1 MANKRL
7 YELWWTAQR
16 KEVSMWFFKKK
27 KQTEQDILIER
38 VKAERLDMQGLFSNI
53 NKRGE
58 VEALFK
64 ELSKLSHP
72 DKFEK
77 DPEKNEIAQKL
88 FTQIQNKL
96 MELKTIIEVKLLND

>member
-1 MANKRL
+1 
-7 YELWWTAQR
+7 
-16 KEVSMWFFKKK
+16 MWFFKKK

-38 VKAERLDMQGLFSNI
+38 IKSEQLDMKGLFSNI

-77 DPEKNEIAQKL
+77 DPEKKEIAKDL
-88 FTQIQNKL
+88 FAQILNNKNNFNQL
-96 MELKTIIEVKLLND
+96 MELKKEIEVKLLNS

>member
-1 MANKRL
+1 
-7 YELWWTAQR
+7 
-16 KEVSMWFFKKK
+16 MWFFKKK

-38 VKAERLDMQGLFSNI
+38 IKSEQLDMQGLFSNI

-77 DPEKNEIAQKL
+77 DSEKKEIAKDL
-88 FTQIQNKL
+88 FAQIQNNKNNFNQL
-96 MELKTIIEVKLLND
+96 MELKKEIEVKLLNS

>member
-1 MANKRL
+1 
-7 YELWWTAQR
+7 
-16 KEVSMWFFKKK
+16 MWFFRKKK
-27 KQTEQDILIER
+27 RTEQDILIDR
-38 VKAERLDMQGLFSNI
+38 IKAERLDMQGLFSNI

-77 DPEKNEIAQKL
+77 NPEKKEIAQKL
-88 FTQIQNKL
+88 FIQIQSNRNNYTQL
-96 MELKTIIEVKLLND
+96 MELKAIAEVKLLND

>member
-1 MANKRL
+1 
-7 YELWWTAQR
+7 
-16 KEVSMWFFKKK
+16 MWFFKKK
-27 KQTEQDILIER
+27 KQTGQDILIER
-38 VKAERLDMQGLFSNI
+38 IKAEQLDMQGLFSNI

-77 DPEKNEIAQKL
+77 DPKKKEIAQNL
-88 FTQIQNKL
+88 FTQIQNNRNNYTQL
-96 MELKTIIEVKLLND
+96 MELKTIVEVKLLND

>member
-1 MANKRL
+1 MVK
-7 YELWWTAQR
+7 
-16 KEVSMWFFKKK
+16 MWFFKKK
-27 KQTEQDILIER
+27 KETEQDIL
-38 VKAERLDMQGLFSNI
+38 VKRIKSEQLDMHDLFSNI

-77 DPEKNEIAQKL
+77 DPEKKEIAQKL
-88 FTQIQNKL
+88 FTQIQNNRNNYNQL
-96 MELKTIIEVKLLND
+96 MELKDIVEVKLLND

>member
-1 MANKRL
+1 
-7 YELWWTAQR
+7 
-16 KEVSMWFFKKK
+16 MWFFKKK

-38 VKAERLDMQGLFSNI
+38 IKSEQLDMQGLFSNI

-77 DPEKNEIAQKL
+77 DSEKKEIAKDL
-88 FTQIQNKL
+88 FAQILNNKNNFNQL
-96 MELKTIIEVKLLND
+96 MELKKEIEVKLLNS

>member
-1 MANKRL
+1 
-7 YELWWTAQR
+7 
-16 KEVSMWFFKKK
+16 MWFFKKK

-38 VKAERLDMQGLFSNI
+38 IKAEQIDLQGIFSDI

-58 VEALFK
+58 VESLFK

-77 DPEKNEIAQKL
+77 IPEKKDIAKDL
-88 FTQIQNKL
+88 FSQIQNNRNNYTRL
-96 MELKTIIEVKLLND
+96 IELRQSIEDKLLNE